1 MKQKLTERY
10 IIDLMKEEWD
20 KKVHSLLEKPNKQ
33 SKKPET
39 GLKVFANIDG
49 KSEDVLS
56 AAVGLK
62 IKKKASKG
70 DPMSG
75 LNYDV
80 VDVNVKD
87 KTVTL
92 SRPAATGG
100 DTKQVIVSLQ
110 DFQDN
115 YERE

>member
-1 MKQKLTERY
+1 
-10 IIDLMKEEWD
+10 
-20 KKVHSLLEKPNKQ
+20 
-33 SKKPET
+33 
-39 GLKVFANIDG
+39 
-49 KSEDVLS
+49 
-56 AAVGLK
+56 
-62 IKKKASKG
+62 
-70 DPMSG
+70 MSG

-100 DTKQVIVSLQ
+100 DTKEVIVSLQ